1 MIKRQSITVDCP
13 AATPEEAIRKAGNAL
28 CRAGA
33 CSPQYVQAM
42 IASYRELGP
51 YFVIAPGL
59 ALPHARPEQGA
70 IKAQISAIR
79 LREPLA
85 FGHAENDPVRVVL
98 GLSATSSDAHIHLI
112 QHIVTV
118 LSDENNLHTLMH
130 SDNPEQLYR
139 LLASGSQRL

>member
-1 MIKRQSITVDCP
+1 MIESQSINVDCP
-13 AATPEEAIRKAGNAL
+13 ASSPEEAIRAAGDAL

-33 CSPQYVQAM
+33 CNPQYVQAM
-42 IASYRELGP
+42 VDSYRELGP

-70 IKAQISAIR
+70 IKAQISLIR

-85 FGHAENDPVRVVL
+85 FGHAENDPVQVVL

-118 LSDENNLHTLMH
+118 LSDEHNLHTLMH
-130 SDNPEQLYR
+130 SHDPQQLYQ
-139 LLASGSQRL
+139 LLASAS

>member
-1 MIKRQSITVDCP
+1 MIESQSINVDYP
-13 AATPEEAIRKAGNAL
+13 ARSPEEAIREAGNAL

-42 IASYRELGP
+42 VDSYHELGP

-70 IKAQISAIR
+70 IKAQISAVR

-85 FGHAENDPVRVVL
+85 FGHAENDPVQVVL

-130 SDNPEQLYR
+130 SHDPEQLYR
-139 LLASGSQRL
+139 LLASAS

>member
-1 MIKRQSITVDCP
+1 MIERQSIIVDCP
-13 AATPEEAIRKAGNAL
+13 AATAEEAIREAGNAL

-42 IASYRELGP
+42 IESYRELGP

-79 LREPLA
+79 LREPLT
-85 FGHAENDPVRVVL
+85 FGHAENDPVQVVL

-130 SDNPEQLYR
+130 SDDPQQLYR

>member
-1 MIKRQSITVDCP
+1 MIESQSIKVDCP
-13 AATPEEAIRKAGNAL
+13 ASSPEEAIREAGNAL

-33 CSPQYVQAM
+33 CTPQYVQAM
-42 IASYRELGP
+42 VDSYHELGP

-70 IKAQISAIR
+70 IKAQISLIR

-85 FGHAENDPVRVVL
+85 FGHAENDPVQVVL

-118 LSDENNLHTLMH
+118 LSDEHNLHTLMH
-130 SDNPEQLYR
+130 SHDPQQLYQ
-139 LLASGSQRL
+139 LLASAS

>member
-1 MIKRQSITVDCP
+1 MIESQSIKVDCP
-13 AATPEEAIRKAGNAL
+13 ASSPEEAIREAGNAL

-42 IASYRELGP
+42 VDSYRELGP

-70 IKAQISAIR
+70 IMAQISLIR
-79 LREPLA
+79 LCEPLA
-85 FGHAENDPVRVVL
+85 FGHTENDPVQVVL

-118 LSDENNLHTLMH
+118 LSDEHNLHILMH
-130 SDNPEQLYR
+130 SHDPEQLYQ
-139 LLASGSQRL
+139 LLASAS

>member
-1 MIKRQSITVDCP
+1 MPRGGLQP
-13 AATPEEAIRKAGNAL
+13 AIRPGHDRQL
-28 CRAGA
+28 SRAGPLF
-33 CSPQYVQAM
+33 CH
-42 IASYRELGP
+42 R
-51 YFVIAPGL
+51 PGL

-130 SDNPEQLYR
+130 SDDPEQLYR
-139 LLASGSQRL
+139 LLVSGSQRL